1 MNMWIH
7 SCFILHNLIV
17 EIEETENCE
26 DSNICFYQ
34 QTRRLRRAD
43 GDGGED
49 DQQQGGAVGDQT
61 YIGTVGQD
69 FHNTLKMW

>member
-1 MNMWIH
+1 MWIH
-7 SCFILHNLIV
+7 LCFILHNLIV
-17 EIEETENCE
+17 EIEEKENHE

-34 QTRRLRRAD
+34 QTQRLRQAD

-61 YIGTVGQD
+61 YIATVGQD
-69 FHNTLKMW
+69 FCNMLKM